1 MDKNQVI
8 GITMLVLMF
17 WVYIEFFAPEPPPPE
32 ESTTVEKVEEANAST
47 STDASQQQAE
57 IVSIPDSVIQAQK
70 VAQFGVFASA
80 AEGEEK
86 EITIENEDVILS
98 FSTLGGGISKVVL
111 KKHKTY
117 TGDPLILSD
126 KGNLGISRLLS
137 SQGKPIDLKDLY
149 FTTRATSRKVSEGDT
164 TRILYTLK
172 LGDNQYVEQEYTVAP
187 SGYQVGY
194 NLNLVGLDNLVDNQD
209 LQFVWNNHAKR
220 VEADLIDSRNRTA
233 VQYFTFEKEV
243 YDLSSTGPEL
253 LQEQSSEGI
262 KWASLKQKFFTSAII
277 AKNGFRSGAFT
288 SSFNP
293 IDTTIVREASLAL
306 TYPIGDVKTGQAA
319 FTFFF
324 GPNNYQIMKKVT
336 DGFSE
341 NVDLGWNMFAFIN
354 KFLVVPLFN
363 WLENYIANYGI
374 IIMILVIIIKIILFP
389 LSYKAYMSMAK
400 TKVLKP
406 ELDEIKEKHPD
417 DMQKAQ
423 AEQMQMY
430 QKAGINPLSGCIP
443 MLLQMPILFALFN
456 FFPNSIELRQKS
468 FLWAHDLSTYD
479 SILDLPFTIPMYGD
493 HISLFTILMTAST
506 VLYTWSNSQ
515 MTSVQGPMKTMQ
527 YIMPVMFMIFLN
539 SYSSGLTF
547 YYFVANIV
555 TFGQQAIIRRYVDED
570 KIRKVIEEN
579 KKKNANKKQ
588 SPFMSRLQDAMKTA
602 EEQRRKQQQTKKK

>member
-32 ESTTVEKVEEANAST
+32 EVTTTQQDQSPATNATPSIGT
-47 STDASQQQAE
+47 TIEPQA
-57 IVSIPDSVIQAQK
+57 VPDTVLQAQRA
-70 VAQFGVFASA
+70 AQFGAFAEA
-80 AEGEEK
+80 ATGEAR
-86 EITIENEDVILS
+86 EITIENKDVRIK
-98 FSTLGGGISKVVL
+98 FSTLGGSISEVL
-111 KKHKTY
+111 LKNHLTY
-117 TGDPLILSD
+117 LGEPLILSD
-126 KGNLGISRLLS
+126 QSNLEISRILS
-137 SQGKPIDLKDLY
+137 SQGKPLDIKDLY
-149 FTTRATSRKVSEGDT
+149 FSTRARSVTVNKGDT
-164 TRILYTLK
+164 TRVLFTLEM
-172 LGDNQYVEQEYTVAP
+172 GNGYIEQEYSIAS

-194 NLNLVGLDNLVDNQD
+194 NLNLKGLDNLIDNND
-209 LQFVWNNHAKR
+209 LTIHWKNQAKR
-220 VEADLIDSRNRTA
+220 LEADLNDARMRTL
-233 VQYFTFEKEV
+233 VQYYTLSEELE
-243 YDLSSTGPEL
+243 DLSSSSPEL
-253 LQEQSSEGI
+253 IQMQSEQGI

-277 AKNGFRSGAFT
+277 ARNGFRSGNFT
-288 SSFNP
+288 SSYNP
-293 IDTTIVREASLAL
+293 LDSAVVRDADMIL
-306 TYPIGDVKTGQAA
+306 TYPIGDLKTGQGD

-336 DGFSE
+336 DGFAE
-341 NVDLGWNMFAFIN
+341 NVELGWSVFAYIN
-354 KFLVVPLFN
+354 IFLTVPLFN
-363 WLENYIANYGI
+363 WLENYISNYGI

-406 ELDEIKEKHPD
+406 ELDEIKEKFPD
-417 DMQKAQ
+417 DAQKAQ
-423 AEQMQMY
+423 AEQMSMY

-443 MLLQMPILFALFN
+443 MLLQMPILLALFN

-515 MTSVQGPMKTMQ
+515 MTTVQGPMKTMQ
-527 YIMPVMFMIFLN
+527 YFMPIMFMVFLN

-555 TFGQQAIIRRYVDED
+555 TFGQQAIIRKFVDED
-570 KIRKVIEEN
+570 KIRHMIEEN
-579 KKKNANKKQ
+579 KKKNANKKT
-588 SPFMSRLQDAMKTA
+588 SPFMARLQDAMKSA
-602 EEQRRKQQQTKKK
+602 EEQRRSKPKKK

>member
-17 WVYIEFFAPEPPPPE
+17 WVYIEFFAPEPPKPE
-32 ESTTVEKVEEANAST
+32 EITTTEQVVEGTSPTSSMDST
-47 STDASQQQAE
+47 SSPE
-57 IVSIPDSVIQAQK
+57 ITETPDSILQAQK
-70 VAQFGVFASA
+70 IAQFGAFADAST
-80 AEGEEK
+80 GEER
-86 EITIENEDVILS
+86 EVIIENEDIQVT
-98 FSTLGGGISKVVL
+98 FSTLGGSISGVLL

-117 TGDPLILSD
+117 LGEPLILSD
-126 KGNLGISRLLS
+126 KGNLQISKILS
-137 SQGKPIDLKDLY
+137 SQGKPIDLKDL
-149 FTTRATSRKVSEGDT
+149 FFSTAMSSRTVSADDT
-164 TRILYTLK
+164 LRILYTLK
-172 LGDNQYVEQEYTVAP
+172 LGDSQYVEQEYSIAS
-187 SGYQVGY
+187 SGYQIGY
-194 NLNLVGLDNLVDNQD
+194 NINLVGLDNLIDNQD
-209 LQFVWNNHAKR
+209 LILTWKNHAKR
-220 VEADLIDSRNRTA
+220 VEADLTDARNRTMI
-233 VQYFTFEKEV
+233 QYYTLSKEIN
-243 YDLSSTGPEL
+243 DLSSTGPEL
-253 LQEQSSEGI
+253 LQDQFSEGI
-262 KWASLKQKFFTSAII
+262 KWASLKQKFFTQAII
-277 AKNGFRSGAFT
+277 AKNGFRAGEFN

-293 IDTTIVREASLAL
+293 LDTTIVREANLSLI
-306 TYPIGDVKTGQAA
+306 YPIGDLKTGQTALS
-319 FTFFF
+319 FYF

-341 NVDLGWNMFAFIN
+341 NVDLGWNIFAFIN

-374 IIMILVIIIKIILFP
+374 IIIILVIIIKIILFP

-406 ELDEIKEKHPD
+406 ELDEIKEKYPD

-479 SILDLPFTIPMYGD
+479 SILDLPFNIPMYGD

-515 MTSVQGPMKTMQ
+515 MTTVQGPMKTMQ
-527 YIMPVMFMIFLN
+527 YFMPVMFMVFLN
-539 SYSSGLTF
+539 SYSAGLTF

-555 TFGQQAIIRRYVDED
+555 TFGQQAIIRRFVDEG
-570 KIRKVIEEN
+570 KIRNMIEQN

-602 EEQRRKQQQTKKK
+602 EEQRRKQQQGKKK